1 MTQRVV
7 EIVTTAHWEGDPRL
21 NRHVR
26 YLRDA
31 GHAATLTSFG
41 SSSRIAAM
49 WRGSIAIARSEA
61 DVVIIPDPEMFFLG
75 SLIARVTGV
84 SPVIDIHEDYG
95 KAAMARAWVPP
106 WTRWFVKAVATLAV
120 WCGRLVSWRVLVAA
134 PELAR
139 QNDHVALNLPDPE
152 SLPPGENHGSRR
164 LVYVGDLTEARGA
177 TAMVQM
183 LAALDNSFHLLLIG
197 GADPDTVD
205 SILGSAKDLGVADRL
220 EMTGRLTHGEAWRL
234 ARGALAGLNLLE
246 PVPAYRLA
254 VATKLWE
261 YMAIG
266 LPPIVSDLA
275 GQGQLISRIDPELVC
290 STPEQ
295 AATAAKL
302 LASDPGRRA
311 AIVEQGRRL
320 LEDAW
325 EESRPDLAVQ
335 RVVEP

>member
-7 EIVTTAHWEGDPRL
+7 EIVTTAHWEGDARL

-26 YLRDA
+26 YLDDA

-41 SSSRIAAM
+41 SSSRISAV
-49 WRGSIAIARSEA
+49 WRGSVAIARSEA
-61 DVVIIPDPEMFFLG
+61 DVIIIPDPEMFFLG
-75 SLIARVTGV
+75 SLIARVMGV

-95 KAAMARAWVPP
+95 KVVMARAWVPP
-106 WTRWFVKAVATLAV
+106 WAQWFVKAVATSAV
-120 WCGRLVSWRVLVAA
+120 WCGRLVAWRVLVAA

-139 QNDHVALNLPDPE
+139 QNDHIALNLPDPE
-152 SLPPGENHGSRR
+152 SLSLGEYDGSRR

-183 LAALDNSFHLLLIG
+183 LAALDDSFQLVLIG
-197 GADPDTVD
+197 GAGGDTVD
-205 SILGSAKDLGVADRL
+205 SILSTAKDLGVADRL
-220 EMTGRLTHGEAWRL
+220 EITGRLTHGEAWRL